1 MTENL
6 GRVSRHHHKGHGD
19 VQDSNSNLCIC
30 VGLLHSLYD
39 LIMAAALGVLGGS
52 EGQDGD
58 KIIPISHV
66 SKLGL
71 SGKASSGS
79 I

>member
-1 MTENL
+1 MAVVMFRTL
-6 GRVSRHHHKGHGD
+6 IA
-19 VQDSNSNLCIC
+19 IC
-30 VGLLHSLYD
+30 AYSLYD

-58 KIIPISHV
+58 IIIPISHV

>member
-1 MTENL
+1 MA
-6 GRVSRHHHKGHGD
+6 SRD

-30 VGLLHSLYD
+30 VGLLYSLYY
-39 LIMAAALGVLGGS
+39 LIMATALGVLGGS

-58 KIIPISHV
+58 IIIPISPM

-71 SGKASSGS
+71 SGKASLGTSSLRLAGLELK
-79 I
+79 